1 MSRLSQCA
9 AVSGRRSFLLACFA
23 SLLAGR
29 SRAAGSVDEAIT
41 DLDKLGRFENVL
53 GKPGLVVGVPH
64 GTADSGT
71 LEAGHILCKRLGAGG
86 VFVTGFWD
94 PKTRQ
99 RINVN
104 RDSEELIGP
113 NSEVL
118 RTWASPRAVAAN
130 ARYTELVKLTAQGPI
145 RVFYELHS
153 NHRQDVAGS
162 IEVST
167 LGVSYG
173 EAVRFREAFLAA
185 RDRLAPDVPRMNVH
199 VSPYDKVKF
208 PNYEHASS
216 ISRLSAKGCAIEH
229 PGRIYDHR
237 PWRIAYANCLADAIG
252 KAGWDS

>member
-1 MSRLSQCA
+1 M
-9 AVSGRRSFLLACFA
+9 VDRRTFVFASFATLLA
-23 SLLAGR
+23 SR
-29 SRAAGSVDEAIT
+29 SRAAGSVDESVT
-41 DLDKLGRFENVL
+41 DPDKLGHFEKVL
-53 GKPGLVVGVPH
+53 GKPGIVVGVPH

-71 LEAGHILCKRLGAGG
+71 LEAGRILCKRLGSGG

-118 RTWASPRAVAAN
+118 KQWSSPRAVAAN
-130 ARYTELVKLTAQGPI
+130 ARYTELVKETAQGPI
-145 RVFYELHS
+145 KGFYELHS
-153 NHRQDVAGS
+153 NHRKDVANS

-185 RDRLAPDVPRMNVH
+185 RDRLAPDVPRMNLH
-199 VSPYDKVKF
+199 ISPYDKVGF

-216 ISRLSAKGCAIEH
+216 ISKFSAKGCAIEH
-229 PGRIYDHR
+229 PGRIYDHQ
-237 PWRIAYANCLADAIG
+237 PWRVAYANCLADAIV
-252 KAGWDS
+252 AAEWIS

>member
-1 MSRLSQCA
+1 M
-9 AVSGRRSFLLACFA
+9 VDRRSFLLVPFA
-23 SLLAGR
+23 ALLAGR
-29 SRAAGSVDEAIT
+29 SRAAGSLDETIT
-41 DLDKLGRFENVL
+41 DLDRLGRFEHVL
-53 GKPGLVVGVPH
+53 GKPGIVVGVPH

-71 LEAGHILCKRLGAGG
+71 LEAGRILCKRLGAGG

-118 RTWASPRAVAAN
+118 RKWASPRAVAAN
-130 ARYTELVKLTAQGPI
+130 ARYAELVKETAQGPI
-145 RVFYELHS
+145 NVFYELHS
-153 NHRQDVAGS
+153 NHREDVAGS

-199 VSPYDKVKF
+199 VSPYDKVPF
-208 PNYEHASS
+208 PNYANASS
-216 ISRLSAKGCAIEH
+216 ISRLSARGCAIEH
-229 PGRIYDHR
+229 PGRIFDHQ
-237 PWRIAYANCLADAIG
+237 PWRVAYANCLADAIST
-252 KAGWDS
+252 AQWA

>member
-1 MSRLSQCA
+1 MSSL
-9 AVSGRRSFLLACFA
+9 GRRSFLFA
-23 SLLAGR
+23 SLVTLVAGR
-29 SRAAGSVDEAIT
+29 SRAARSVDEAIT

-53 GKPGLVVGVPH
+53 GKPGVVVGVPH

-71 LEAGHILCKRLGAGG
+71 LEAGRILCKRLDAGG

-118 RTWASPRAVAAN
+118 RQWASPRAVAAN
-130 ARYTELVKLTAQGPI
+130 ARYTELVKQTAQGPI
-145 RVFYELHS
+145 KAFYELHS
-153 NHRQDVAGS
+153 NHRRDVAGS

-167 LGVSYG
+167 LGVSYS

-199 VSPYDKVKF
+199 VSPYDKVGF
-208 PNYEHASS
+208 PNYAHASS
-216 ISRLSAKGCAIEH
+216 ISRLSEKGCAIEH
-229 PGRIYDHR
+229 PGHIYDHR
-237 PWRIAYANCLADAIG
+237 PWRVAYANCLADAISA
-252 KAGWDS
+252 AGWVS

>member
-1 MSRLSQCA
+1 M
-9 AVSGRRSFLLACFA
+9 VDRRSFLLVPFA
-23 SLLAGR
+23 ALLAGR
-29 SRAAGSVDEAIT
+29 SRAAGSLDESIT
-41 DLDKLGRFENVL
+41 DLDRLGRFEHVL
-53 GKPGLVVGVPH
+53 GKPGIVVGVPH

-71 LEAGHILCKRLGAGG
+71 LEAGRILCKRLGAGG

-104 RDSEELIGP
+104 RESEELIGP

-118 RTWASPRAVAAN
+118 QKWASPRAVAAN
-130 ARYTELVKLTAQGPI
+130 ARYTELVKETAQGPI
-145 RVFYELHS
+145 KVFYELHS
-153 NHRQDVAGS
+153 NHRKDVAGS

-199 VSPYDKVKF
+199 VSPYDKVPF
-208 PNYEHASS
+208 PNYANATS
-216 ISRLSAKGCAIEH
+216 ISKLSAKGCAIEH
-229 PGRIYDHR
+229 PGRIFDR
-237 PWRIAYANCLADAIG
+237 QPWRVAYANCLADAIS
-252 KAGWDS
+252 AAEWA